1 VIPCTFNHVKNCNAF
16 SVILEAESETSDF
29 FIVVS
34 GIVRAVMRF
43 YFEEVGS
50 KSILESDSAPST
62 KFAQKVRNPTELA
75 ICKLGTQNTFG
86 EFYVGRKAKSPVAF
100 VADSSQVRS
109 FETTTDHLHLALA

>member
-1 VIPCTFNHVKNCNAF
+1 MIPCTFNHVKNCNAF

-43 YFEEVGS
+43 SFEEVGS

-62 KFAQKVRNPTELA
+62 KHAQKVRNPTELA

>member
-1 VIPCTFNHVKNCNAF
+1 
-16 SVILEAESETSDF
+16 LEAESETSDF

-43 YFEEVGS
+43 SFEEVGS

-100 VADSSQVRS
+100 VADSSQVRL
-109 FETTTDHLHLALA
+109 FETSTDHLFYNLNLPSIEHTCL